1 MPSASVSE
9 ATTSTVWLTLG
20 GQSLQLLPQRAL
32 WWPAQ
37 RRLLVAD
44 VHLGKD
50 QLFRQRGI
58 GVPEGAV
65 NSDLQRLQS
74 LLQAF
79 PSAILTVL
87 GDLVHARPRST
98 DRWVLQLH
106 DWLTQIGPARVEV
119 VLGNHDRHM
128 ANLLEQWQI
137 AHHARLDVA
146 GLQLRHAPD
155 ELSAAGIAG
164 HLHPGTRLRAAGQSL
179 RLPVFWQRGEQLVLP
194 AFGRFTG
201 LMDVRRADCH
211 HAGQRLFVVQDEL
224 AVLALPDGERA

>member
-1 MPSASVSE
+1 MPHCTASP
-9 ATTSTVWLTLG
+9 ATDRTIWLTLAD
-20 GQSLQLLPQRAL
+20 QALQLLPQRAL

-37 RRLLVAD
+37 QRLLVAD

-58 GVPEGAV
+58 AVPEGAV
-65 NSDLQRLQS
+65 HSDLQRLQT

-79 PSAILTVL
+79 PTASLTVL
-87 GDLVHARPRST
+87 GDLVHARPRSN
-98 DRWVLQLH
+98 DRWVQQLL
-106 DWLTQIGPARVEV
+106 DWLQQIGPARVQV

-128 ANLLEQWQI
+128 ASLLDQWQI

-201 LMDVRRADCH
+201 LMDVRRADCR
-211 HAGQRLFVVQDEL
+211 HAGQRLYLVQDDI
-224 AVLALPDGERA
+224 AVLALPDGVQA